1 MLWKYLHKGSLVMLK
16 DTLKHAHTFWNPWL
30 LCGQNYLADLGEC
43 GKNLKVDT
51 LPRLFGWSKPNDDCG
66 FPVHRRTRLCN
77 HEGRPCC
84 AMVTTHL
91 SIPYIA
97 NVEILALRKFNYAWC
112 LNPKKSLMDFLI
124 WTVVYGCQKLG
135 KANQD
140 SPFAASGELCSYKGL
155 SFHLGKHTWGCE
167 VSFLKRESIYD
178 MVLTCQVPSLF

>member
-1 MLWKYLHKGSLVMLK
+1 MIKLMLWKYLHKGSLVMLK

-112 LNPKKSLMDFLI
+112 LNPKKITYGFFDMDSSVWVSEARKSKPRF
-124 WTVVYGCQKLG
+124 
-135 KANQD
+135 
-140 SPFAASGELCSYKGL
+140 SLCSL
-155 SFHLGKHTWGCE
+155 
-167 VSFLKRESIYD
+167 RRA
-178 MVLTCQVPSLF
+178 VLLQRPQFPPR